1 MRYIADWAMIRA
13 SGHYLCDNLPDNFSD
28 WDDDT
33 LVAFIDENKWEPFE
47 NYPSSHVLECIE
59 ALAMDF
65 LEIAGTD

>member
-1 MRYIADWAMIRA
+1 MRYNPDWGMIRA

-33 LVAFIDENKWEPFE
+33 LLAFIDENKWEPFE
-47 NYPSSHVLECIE
+47 NYPSSQVLEYIE

-65 LEIAGTD
+65 LEVAGTD